1 MHVISR
7 SRKASVVVI
16 GTSAKRGN
24 MFSSEDLPS
33 FCVGKSDDE
42 VLKR

>member
-1 MHVISR
+1 MYIISIT
-7 SRKASVVVI
+7 RKASVVI

-24 MFSSEDLPS
+24 VFSSEDLPS